1 MTVTSQPAFPTTAAN
16 RLVQHSDLALALGV
30 VIIIAVMVI
39 PLPTLVLDM
48 LLVVNIAVAI
58 TILLVSMY
66 VSEPLQFSVFPSLLL
81 IVTLFRLGLNVAAA
95 RLILLQ
101 ADAGRLVEAFGQ
113 FAVGGNYIVG
123 LVIFMILMIIQ
134 FVVITNGT
142 GRVAE
147 VAARFTLDAM
157 PGKQM
162 SIDAD
167 LNAGL
172 ITEEEA
178 RLRRRIISMEAD
190 FYGAMDGASK
200 FVKGDVLAAVL
211 ILIVDIIGGF
221 GVGVLLQGFSLQEA
235 LSRYVL
241 LTVGAGLVTQ
251 IPALLISTAMGII
264 VTRTASESNMSRAI
278 VEQTVGMPRVLT
290 MVAGL
295 LLAFALVPGLPKSPF
310 LVLGVVT
317 GAVAQWLGRARP
329 TAEASQPE
337 GGLILPASTQPR
349 GETLEDVASL
359 LRVDPLGLEVGYT
372 LIPLVD
378 ETKDRNLLDRI
389 SAIRRQIALDM
400 GFIVPRIR
408 IRDNLH
414 LPPQAYVIRL
424 RGEEVARGEL
434 LTNHLLAMG
443 VTPASGGDGS
453 DELEGISVTEPV
465 SGLPAYWI
473 SSDQK
478 EKAGLMGFTV
488 VDPLSVLSTHLT
500 EVIKA
505 HAAELLTRQDVRNM
519 LDRLREDNPALIDDL
534 VPNLL
539 TVGEVQ
545 RILQNL
551 LAEQVS
557 ILDLPAI
564 LECIAYHARDIK
576 DPDVLS
582 ERARLALARSLCNQ
596 YKGDDHVLHVV
607 TLSPALEQLMSD
619 ALQTV
624 DQRMVLN
631 LKPEI
636 AQRVLEGLGRE
647 AEKVAALGHQPIV
660 LCPARIRQPLRRMV
674 GRVMPYLVVMAYN
687 EVVPETNVYTDGVVE
702 IEGVGASKLCGPC

>member
-1 MTVTSQPAFPTTAAN
+1 MTATSQTASTTTAIA
-16 RLVQHSDLALALGV
+16 RLVQHSEIALAVGV
-30 VIIIAVMVI
+30 VIIIAVMII

-48 LLVVNIAVAI
+48 LLAVNIAVAI

-101 ADAGRLVEAFGQ
+101 ADAGQLVEAFGQ
-113 FAVGGNYIVG
+113 FVVGGNYVVG
-123 LVIFMILMIIQ
+123 LVVFVILLVIQ
-134 FVVITNGT
+134 FVVITNGA

-178 RLRRRIISMEAD
+178 RLRRRLISMEAE

-211 ILIVDIIGGF
+211 ILIVDVIGGF

-264 VTRTASESNMSRAI
+264 VTRTASESDMSRAI

-290 MVAGL
+290 MVGGL
-295 LLAFALVPGLPKSPF
+295 LLAFGLVPGMPSLPF
-310 LVLGVVT
+310 LTLGVVT
-317 GAVAQWLGRARP
+317 VLMAQWLKQPDQEAELAPAGDAPAAPAGQRP
-329 TAEASQPE
+329 REESP
-337 GGLILPASTQPR
+337 
-349 GETLEDVASL
+349 EDVANL
-359 LRVDPLGLEVGYT
+359 LRVDPLGLGVGYT

-378 ETKDRNLLDRI
+378 REREGNLLDRI
-389 SAIRRQIALDM
+389 AAVRRQIAQEL
-400 GFIVPRIR
+400 GFIIPRVR

-414 LPPQAYVIRL
+414 LPPQTYVIRL
-424 RGEEVARGEL
+424 RGEEVARGKL
-434 LTNHLLAMG
+434 MTNQYLAMG
-443 VTPASGGDGS
+443 AMPADENASDG
-453 DELEGISVTEPV
+453 LEGISVTEPAF
-465 SGLPAYWI
+465 GLPALWV
-473 SSDQK
+473 SEDDK
-478 EKAGLMGFTV
+478 EKAELMGYTV

-505 HAAELLTRQDVRNM
+505 HAAELLSRQDVRNM
-519 LDRLREDNPALIDDL
+519 LDRLREESPALVDDL
-534 VPNLL
+534 IPNLL

-551 LAEQVS
+551 LMERVS
-557 ILDLPAI
+557 VLDLPAI
-564 LECIAYHARDIK
+564 LDSVAYYAKDIK
-576 DPDVLS
+576 DPDTLS
-582 ERARLALARSLCNQ
+582 EYARQALARSLCNR
-596 YKGDDHVLHVV
+596 YKAEDNLLHVI
-607 TLSPALEQLMSD
+607 TLSPSLEQAMSE
-619 ALQTV
+619 ALQST
-624 DQRMVLN
+624 DQAMALN
-631 LKPEI
+631 LQPGI
-636 AQRVLEGLGRE
+636 AQRFLESLGGE
-647 AEKVAALGHQPIV
+647 AEKLAAQGHQPVV
-660 LCPARIRQPLRRMV
+660 LCPARIRLPLRRLV
-674 GRVMPYLVVMAYN
+674 ARVMPHIIIMAYN
-687 EVVPETNVYTDGVVE
+687 EVVPETNVYTEGIVE
-702 IEGVGASKLCGPC
+702 ID